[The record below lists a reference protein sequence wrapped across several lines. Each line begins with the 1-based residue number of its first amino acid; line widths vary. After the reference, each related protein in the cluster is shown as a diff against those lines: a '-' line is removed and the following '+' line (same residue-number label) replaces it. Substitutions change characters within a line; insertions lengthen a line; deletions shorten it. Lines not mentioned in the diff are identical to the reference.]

1 MDLIEENLGVKIEK
15 KRKRIQM
22 ASSDEDGSDG
32 GGARSGSDDDLP
44 DPQRAR
50 YELLLE
56 CSMSKISTSCSIETQ
71 QIKNVISLEYVVNL
85 LP

>member
-32 GGARSGSDDDLP
+32 GGGGGRSGSDDDLP

-50 YELLLE
+50 FAVSSRFL
-56 CSMSKISTSCSIETQ
+56 K
-71 QIKNVISLEYVVNL
+71 
-85 LP
+85 